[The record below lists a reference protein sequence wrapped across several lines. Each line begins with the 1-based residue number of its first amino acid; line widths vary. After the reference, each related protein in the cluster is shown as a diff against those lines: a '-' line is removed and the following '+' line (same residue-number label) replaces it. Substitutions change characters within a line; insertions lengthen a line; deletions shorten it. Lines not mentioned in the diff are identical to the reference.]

1 MDVSTDLLCIDLWT
15 VCMLWAKDFQA
26 STKQNFVNHAVGFKS
41 HLLGADHKQWFIKSK
56 LQLSNFKSYHR
67 IREIHVCLH

>member
-1 MDVSTDLLCIDLWT
+1 MDVSVDLLCKVLWT
-15 VCMLWAKDFQA
+15 VRMLSAKDFQA
-26 STKQNFVNHAVGFKS
+26 STKQNFANHAVGFKS
-41 HLLGADHKQWFIKSK
+41 HLLGADHKQWFIKSI